1 MEQMAMSAIRAVM
14 FKRGRF
20 WILQCLE
27 FDICVQAQ
35 KLQDLQYELERALIG
50 YQAAC
55 DQEKTDAFSNLPR
68 APQQYWDMWNK
79 AHVKVEF
86 DAPDPFRLPSGAQLP
101 KTALRLAA

>member
-1 MEQMAMSAIRAVM
+1 MEQMAMSEIRAVM
-14 FKRGRF
+14 FKRRRF

-27 FDICVQAQ
+27 CDICVQAL

-55 DQEKTDAFSNLPR
+55 DQEKIEAFSNLPR
-68 APQQYWDMWNK
+68 APQQYWNLWNK

-86 DAPDPFRLPSGAQLP
+86 EAPDPFRLPSGAQLP
-101 KTALRLAA
+101 KTAMRLAA